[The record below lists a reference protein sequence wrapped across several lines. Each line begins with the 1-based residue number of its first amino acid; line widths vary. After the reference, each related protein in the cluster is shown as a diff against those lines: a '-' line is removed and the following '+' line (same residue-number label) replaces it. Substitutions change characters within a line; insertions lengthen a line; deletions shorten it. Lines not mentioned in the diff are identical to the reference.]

1 MKAVAFTDPGVVDL
15 ISSKFVPLRMCS
27 DAESGAALGI
37 KSSTVRVLAA
47 RGRAALRETWGED
60 DG

>member
-1 MKAVAFTDPGVVDL
+1 VVL
-15 ISSKFVPLRMCS
+15 V
-27 DAESGAALGI
+27 DALGLTSEEAGAALGI